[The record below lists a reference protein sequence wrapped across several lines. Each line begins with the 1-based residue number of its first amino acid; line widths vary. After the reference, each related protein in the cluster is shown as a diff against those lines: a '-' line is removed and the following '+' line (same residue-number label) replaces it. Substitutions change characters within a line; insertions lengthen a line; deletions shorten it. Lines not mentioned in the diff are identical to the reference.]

1 MIRLRWVALIAAGLC
16 FLAIV
21 GTAYVLELRKI
32 TRLSSIIDQR
42 MDQLVAMTRDV
53 QVLKEKIIFYKTPEG
68 VARLAREQFNLTFP
82 DEKIYRIEI
91 VSEDS
96 LPEPIQ

>member
-1 MIRLRWVALIAAGLC
+1 MIRLRWVALMAALVC

-32 TRLSSIIDQR
+32 GRLSSVIDER
-42 MDQLVAMTRDV
+42 MDRLVSMTRDV
-53 QVLKEKIIFYKTPEG
+53 QLLKEKIIFYKTPEG
-68 VARLAREQFNLTFP
+68 VARLAREQFNLTYP

-91 VSEDS
+91 ISGDS
-96 LPEPIQ
+96 LPEEAH